1 MAATVDGRKGRSIE
15 PPGAG
20 SPSEQPDGRETRK
33 RLTVAVVAAGALMTT
48 LDATVVN
55 VALPVI
61 RSDFGYLHVT
71 VSELQWVVNAYALTF
86 SAFLLTAGK
95 LGDLYGRR
103 RMFLIGMVLLV
114 VASVICGSARSIG
127 VLIALRAVQGIGAAL
142 ITPCSLS
149 ILTATFAPEER
160 GLALGLWSGVL
171 GIGVAL
177 GPLVGGVLVDQA
189 SWRWVF
195 YINVPIGVLC
205 FAATLAWVK
214 ESRDPSKE
222 RALDL
227 PGVAIS
233 LLGLFALTFG
243 LLKGNDYGW
252 GDVRTIGLLAIGVAG
267 LVGFVLFERIQ
278 ARPML
283 PLSLFRSATFAGANT
298 VAVFAGFILFGELF
312 FGSLLLQSVMGYS
325 ALKTGLALLPMT
337 LLIMVVSPPIGR
349 LLSKGIG
356 PRWIITAGMLL
367 LADSLVLLS
376 RCGYGSNFYDL
387 LPAFVLSGIGFAFV
401 LTSLTSAALAGVPV
415 RHAGIGSA
423 VINATR
429 QVGGTIGL
437 AVTVAVSSAVVNS
450 WVSAGRTRPDGFA
463 HSFDVVMLVSAG
475 VSLAGALVAAVTLAR
490 QSPAAAAEPKAEQLT
505 VRPTVSWPVAAPS
518 IVQALPYGASPGTER
533 VSQLLQ
539 EDMARMSMTERPQA
553 VAVGNGLA
561 LVVETGTATGK
572 RIPVLEEV
580 VVGRSEPEP
589 GRLDGDS
596 EISRRHASVSELDS
610 ARVLVEDLASTNG
623 TFLNGYRI
631 LAPTVARPGDEIRI
645 GSTVLRLEA
654 GSERPPAGSD
664 AAAAVRV

>member
-1 MAATVDGRKGRSIE
+1 MAATVDGRRGRSIE
-15 PPGAG
+15 PAGAG
-20 SPSEQPDGRETRK
+20 SADSEQPDGRETRK

-86 SAFLLTAGK
+86 AAFLLTAGK

-103 RMFLIGMVLLV
+103 RMFLVGIVLFV
-114 VASVICGSARSIG
+114 VASVICGSAGSIG

-171 GIGVAL
+171 GVGVAL

-195 YINVPIGVLC
+195 FINVPIGVLC
-205 FAATLAWVK
+205 FAASLAWVK

-227 PGVAIS
+227 PGVALS

-252 GDVRTIGLLAIGVAG
+252 ADVRTIGLLTIGVAG
-267 LVGFVLFERIQ
+267 LVGFVLLERIQ

-325 ALKTGLALLPMT
+325 ALKTGLALLPLT

-490 QSPAAAAEPKAEQLT
+490 QSPAAVAEPKAEQLT
-505 VRPTVSWPVAAPS
+505 VRPTVSWPVAAPAV
-518 IVQALPYGASPGTER
+518 VQPLPQGASPGTER

-539 EDMARMSMTERPQA
+539 VDMARMSMTERRQ
-553 VAVGNGLA
+553 VGGRVGNGLA

-610 ARVLVEDLASTNG
+610 AQVLVEDLASTNG

-664 AAAAVRV
+664 AAAAV